1 MQFLAKKYLFAS
13 LSDCKQLIAANK
25 LIHLAGLRGA
35 SRTSA
40 DVVTIYLHS
49 STPCPS
55 PVNIM
60 REARA
65 QQDFVLE
72 TSVRVAE
79 PVKELISQ
87 QLHHSDVA
95 LRTSAILR
103 FSVLWRFRYQ
113 VWPRLEY
120 GAHIHFKV
128 VVLFIIFIV
137 IFSLSLHS
145 CIIFYDLG
153 ATQCLKEL
161 CNGAQNKYRK
171 SIF

>member
-1 MQFLAKKYLFAS
+1 MMWSCVVAAL
-13 LSDCKQLIAANK
+13 LI
-25 LIHLAGLRGA
+25 L
-35 SRTSA
+35 
-40 DVVTIYLHS
+40 
-49 STPCPS
+49 
-55 PVNIM
+55 
-60 REARA
+60 
-65 QQDFVLE
+65 